1 MFSGIPYFPLE
12 CKLDDKLALI
22 EAEFGLT
29 GFGVVVKLWQK
40 IYSLGYYLEWTNE
53 VGLLF
58 AREVGLGGSSVSEI
72 VSAAIKRGIFDN
84 TMYKKYQIL
93 TSAGIQKRYFEA
105 VKRRKIVE
113 VDTRYLLVKVT
124 DFLNPACISG
134 KNVSIS
140 DENVDISK
148 QRKEEKRKEEKY
160 PPTPQADAVE
170 KKQPY
175 ADYVSMTATEYTA
188 LCERIGE
195 SGAKRCIEILDN
207 YKGANGK
214 QYKSDYRAI
223 LSWVLDRYSKETA
236 QNRALEEELPKPVAH
251 AYPRSEDDILTEIDE
266 RDDLASLLRKVDA
279 IEEGRP

>member
-148 QRKEEKRKEEKY
+148 QRKEEKRKEEKRNTPL
-160 PPTPQADAVE
+160 PPTGGADRSLFDVFWAAYPKKKAKADAE
-170 KKQPY
+170 KAFK
-175 ADYVSMTATEYTA
+175 A
-188 LCERIGE
+188 L
-195 SGAKRCIEILDN
+195 
-207 YKGANGK
+207 
-214 QYKSDYRAI
+214 
-223 LSWVLDRYSKETA
+223 
-236 QNRALEEELPKPVAH
+236 
-251 AYPRSEDDILTEIDE
+251 
-266 RDDLASLLRKVDA
+266 KVDEA
-279 IEEGRP
+279 LLSVLLSSLEKQKASPEWAKEHGQYIPYPATWLRGKRWNDEEVTDNGGTHTKQWKRLE